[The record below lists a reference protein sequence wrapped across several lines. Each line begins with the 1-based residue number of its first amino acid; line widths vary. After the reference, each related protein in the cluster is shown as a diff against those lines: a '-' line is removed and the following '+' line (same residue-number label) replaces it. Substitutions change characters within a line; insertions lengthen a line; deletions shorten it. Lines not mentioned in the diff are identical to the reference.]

1 MVIELSQVL
10 KLLGVVKSHQN
21 NGKSK
26 RQQVKKD
33 FELRK
38 IDRGLEYPVY
48 EENEKFCLQTKI
60 ITHEN
65 DDLVLTDLGDQIL
78 LIDSKEKLNELIIRE
93 CLLKGNFSNKII
105 PALAQFNVDGNNEL
119 WYEKKSITQL
129 FDSTDFLHILYDVE
143 LLVKG
148 ETDVRLNSKFHENE
162 SITIQRK
169 KKRKQSQG
177 DIDDSLKIQ
186 KEVGQIGEKFV
197 LKFEKNRL
205 KEAGCV
211 DEAEHVDQISE
222 DWANKGYDIDSFDG
236 NSPELQ
242 PDRFIEVKSSTG
254 KKFSVFWSE
263 NEIEVARELGKRYW
277 IYFVSE
283 IDIENKT
290 SPNIPEMIQDPFN
303 RIDPLNIN
311 PENTEFD
318 KKWESIHI
326 TKKTEE
332 N

>member
-1 MVIELSQVL
+1 M
-10 KLLGVVKSHQN
+10 
-21 NGKSK
+21 
-26 RQQVKKD
+26 
-33 FELRK
+33 
-38 IDRGLEYPVY
+38 DRYQCE
-48 EENEKFCLQTKI
+48 
-60 ITHEN
+60 
-65 DDLVLTDLGDQIL
+65 
-78 LIDSKEKLNELIIRE
+78 
-93 CLLKGNFSNKII
+93 
-105 PALAQFNVDGNNEL
+105 

-129 FDSTDFLHILYDVE
+129 FDSTDFLHIIYDVE

-186 KEVGQIGEKFV
+186 KKIGQIGEKIV

-205 KEAGCV
+205 KESGCSY
-211 DEAEHVDQISE
+211 EAEHVDQISE

-263 NEIEVARELGKRYW
+263 NEIEMAQELGEKYW

-283 IDIENKT
+283 IDIDNKT

>member
-10 KLLGVVKSHQN
+10 KLLSVVKSHQN
-21 NGKSK
+21 DGKSK

-93 CLLKGNFSNKII
+93 CLLTGDFSNKII
-105 PALAQFNVDGNNEL
+105 PALAQFNVDKNNEL
-119 WYEKKSITQL
+119 WCRKKSITQL
-129 FDSTDFLHILYDVE
+129 FDSTDFLHILYDVG

-186 KEVGQIGEKFV
+186 KKIGQIGEKIV